1 MQAVCSAQ
9 RPVAALQR
17 RAVRASSSSSA
28 FVGSSMRRAP
38 LRVSSRPAARQV
50 TVMGLFGLGVPEL
63 AVIAGVAALIF
74 GAWVWGGLEEGCQV
88 MPPLPP
94 PHVAPAPVSC
104 GFFIRP
110 RMFAPVVLF
119 LQVPASCLSWARAWA
134 RL

>member
-28 FVGSSMRRAP
+28 FMGSSMRRAP

-74 GAWVWGGLEEGCQV
+74 GPSKLPELGKGLGKTVKNFQSAAKEFEKELKEAAAPDDQAAK
-88 MPPLPP
+88 PA
-94 PHVAPAPVSC
+94 APAA
-104 GFFIRP
+104 GE
-110 RMFAPVVLF
+110 
-119 LQVPASCLSWARAWA
+119 QKKDEPASKP
-134 RL
+134 